1 MTFTSWNNRHETNCN
16 INTVQKAK
24 CVVCPKIGMIATT
37 VLFVTLEPDGNEEK
51 RVKRRE
57 LRKIKH
63 SGITLRE
70 IENAVGVDKR
80 NQH

>member
-1 MTFTSWNNRHETNCN
+1 M
-16 INTVQKAK
+16 
-24 CVVCPKIGMIATT
+24 
-37 VLFVTLEPDGNEEK
+37 K

-63 SGITLRE
+63 SGITLGETE

>member
-1 MTFTSWNNRHETNCN
+1 
-16 INTVQKAK
+16 
-24 CVVCPKIGMIATT
+24 MIATT

>member
-1 MTFTSWNNRHETNCN
+1 MTVATCRIACFCRAKNHDIYESEQQAWNKFQYNN
-16 INTVQKAK
+16 VQKAK
-24 CVVCPKIGMIATT
+24 FVVCPKIGMMATT

-63 SGITLRE
+63 
-70 IENAVGVDKR
+70 
-80 NQH
+80 

>member
-1 MTFTSWNNRHETNCN
+1 M
-16 INTVQKAK
+16 
-24 CVVCPKIGMIATT
+24 ATT

-63 SGITLRE
+63 
-70 IENAVGVDKR
+70 
-80 NQH
+80 